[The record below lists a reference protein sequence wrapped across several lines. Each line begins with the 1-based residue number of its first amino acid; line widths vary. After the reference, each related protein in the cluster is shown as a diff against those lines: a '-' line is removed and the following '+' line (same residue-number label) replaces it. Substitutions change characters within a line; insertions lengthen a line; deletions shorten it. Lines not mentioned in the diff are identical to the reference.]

1 MLRWLSSRTRRAN
14 SCRLL
19 ASCLSVLTWSA
30 SAASQLEAPKASG
43 KKLPEYSRLRLEMP
57 NWSLDHAVSRQP
69 PVLELSLDQL
79 GVSEFTAAILA
90 ILDPDDADSQ
100 RSHAALWGDLPARLD
115 AVSEFRAEKPLGR
128 IGPLGAFALHER
140 LSRAEACLE
149 VVGWCDLDGGWRS
162 AVDLRLDVGDVM
174 PVPTSY
180 VMRLEWLSIRRN
192 SGGSVSSS
200 RFFQGLRGEF

>member
-1 MLRWLSSRTRRAN
+1 MLRWLSSRTSRSYCIRH
-14 SCRLL
+14 L
-19 ASCLSVLTWSA
+19 ASCLCVLTWSA
-30 SAASQLEAPKASG
+30 SAASQLEVPKASG
-43 KKLPEYSRLRLEMP
+43 KHLPEYSRLRLEMP
-57 NWSLDHAVSRQP
+57 NWSLEQAVSRQP
-69 PVLELSLDQL
+69 PALELSLDKL
-79 GVSEFTAAILA
+79 GIGEFTAAILA

-100 RSHAALWGDLPARLD
+100 RSQAALWGNLPARLS
-115 AVSEFRAEKPLGR
+115 AVSEFRAEKQLWR

-162 AVDLRLDVGDVM
+162 AVDLRLDAGDLM

-180 VMRLEWLSIRRN
+180 VMRLEWLSIRRS
-192 SGGSVSSS
+192 SGSSVSSS